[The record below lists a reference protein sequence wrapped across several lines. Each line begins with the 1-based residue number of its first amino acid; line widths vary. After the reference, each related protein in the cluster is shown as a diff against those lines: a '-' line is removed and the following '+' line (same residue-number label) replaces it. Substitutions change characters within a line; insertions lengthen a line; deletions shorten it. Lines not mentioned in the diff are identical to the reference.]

1 MMGFN
6 HVSCGLAAGLATL
19 PLAPL
24 HTWPAQTAWV
34 LACGGTALL
43 PDLDSRQSTAARMW
57 GPLTESLAGGIAVLA
72 RGHRW
77 GTHDLVLA
85 PLAGAGLTLLAATN
99 PWTLGLLLALT
110 TGLALRGLAL
120 AGAGRIGGTVNL
132 IISAAVAW
140 WLATSGAGRTQLLPV
155 VVALGIAVH
164 ILGDLLTEEGIPLP
178 VLWLFGHRRRVAVQA
193 FHTNSVLERALV
205 APALSL
211 LGVWLFCQR
220 AGIHDV
226 PSLVLWSG
234 DLVHALTRS

>member
-6 HVSCGLAAGLATL
+6 HVSCGLATL

-24 HTWPAQTAWV
+24 PTWSAQTAWV

-57 GPLTESLAGGIAVLA
+57 GPLTETLAVGIAVLA

-85 PLAGAGLTLLAATN
+85 PLAAAAVTAAAATN
-99 PWTLGLLLALT
+99 PLTLGTLIALV
-110 TGLALRGLAL
+110 TGLSLPGVAF
-120 AGAGRIGGTVNL
+120 AGAGRVGGAVNL

-140 WLATSGAGRTQLLPV
+140 WLVSHGAGYTLLLPV
-155 VVALGIAVH
+155 VVALGVVVH

-178 VLWLFGHRRRVAVQA
+178 ILWLFGNRHRVAVRA
-193 FHTNSVLERALV
+193 FHTNSPLERVLV

-211 LGVWLFCQR
+211 IGVWLFCQR
-220 AGIHDV
+220 AGIHDI
-226 PSLVLWSG
+226 PSLVTWSG
-234 DLVHALTRS
+234 RLVGHSLDHEQ